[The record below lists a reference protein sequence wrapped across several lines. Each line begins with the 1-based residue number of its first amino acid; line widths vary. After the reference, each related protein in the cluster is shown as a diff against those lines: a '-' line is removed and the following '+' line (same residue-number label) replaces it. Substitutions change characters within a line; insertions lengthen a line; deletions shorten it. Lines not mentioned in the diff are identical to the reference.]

1 MLAFNE
7 LSLVSPF
14 LLALTANKAQPII
27 TWEESFKEILLHWV
41 VWHVG
46 LGWLVI
52 CLSGDY
58 LNKLTDVEEPAQCG
72 WYHSLGM
79 ESLLEN

>member
-1 MLAFNE
+1 MHIIIQTGPMAAIDTYGDPHPPAL
-7 LSLVSPF
+7 LQMSLVSPF

-46 LGWLVI
+46 LGWLISVAVI
-52 CLSGDY
+52 KTL
-58 LNKLTDVEEPAQCG
+58 
-72 WYHSLGM
+72 
-79 ESLLEN
+79 